1 MWISCGFFQRF
12 FMSYRPKYRTTF
24 FVFWWQSFLII
35 KIWTQAFDKKSTSS
49 NPLWSFLISF
59 AVFSQSTGQWNKF
72 SKKDQFLRY
81 VVNDTKQN
89 TSNILDKMMPIIA
102 SLTNY
107 CILLMT
113 LLSSMFFS
121 STGTITMKTGTVSS
135 DVFMETT
142 ASGTSSD
149 LRANAEKDVVTYSK
163 PKEYN

>member
-1 MWISCGFFQRF
+1 M
-12 FMSYRPKYRTTF
+12 
-24 FVFWWQSFLII
+24 
-35 KIWTQAFDKKSTSS
+35 
-49 NPLWSFLISF
+49 
-59 AVFSQSTGQWNKF
+59 
-72 SKKDQFLRY
+72 
-81 VVNDTKQN
+81 NDTKQN
-89 TSNILDKMMPIIA
+89 TSNILDKMMPIIT

>member
-1 MWISCGFFQRF
+1 
-12 FMSYRPKYRTTF
+12 
-24 FVFWWQSFLII
+24 
-35 KIWTQAFDKKSTSS
+35 
-49 NPLWSFLISF
+49 
-59 AVFSQSTGQWNKF
+59 
-72 SKKDQFLRY
+72 
-81 VVNDTKQN
+81 
-89 TSNILDKMMPIIA
+89 
-102 SLTNY
+102 
-107 CILLMT
+107 MT